1 MNLNN
6 LTQLSGDASF
16 RKFYRK
22 KNKDITSI
30 IVFSK
35 KKKKLNLLI
44 YDAINKI
51 LIKNNICAPNLIRQ
65 EYNKNF
71 IEFEDFG
78 NLTIYKKL
86 KKNRSKKI
94 IIFKKVIDL
103 LIKLQRI
110 KTKEIKNF
118 QNSKYKVPI
127 YSKNKLLKESSLFL
141 KWYLPKVIKKKIQKK
156 IEYKLKSNFL
166 KILEKLKYKND
177 IFVHRDFHVSNLMD
191 YKNDISIIDSQDAV
205 YGNIAYDLASLIDDV
220 RFKTTNK
227 EKKEIFNY
235 YKKKIK
241 N

>member
-35 KKKKLNLLI
+35 KKKKINLLI

-51 LIKNNICAPNLIRQ
+51 LIKNNICAPNLIRH

-78 NLTIYKKL
+78 NLTIYNKL

-103 LIKLQRI
+103 LIKLQKNQNKRNKKTFITQNI
-110 KTKEIKNF
+110 KF
-118 QNSKYKVPI
+118 Q
-127 YSKNKLLKESSLFL
+127 F
-141 KWYLPKVIKKKIQKK
+141 IQK
-156 IEYKLKSNFL
+156 I
-166 KILEKLKYKND
+166 
-177 IFVHRDFHVSNLMD
+177 
-191 YKNDISIIDSQDAV
+191 
-205 YGNIAYDLASLIDDV
+205 
-220 RFKTTNK
+220 
-227 EKKEIFNY
+227 NY
-235 YKKKIK
+235 
-241 N
+241 

>member
-35 KKKKLNLLI
+35 KKKKINLLI

-51 LIKNNICAPNLIRQ
+51 LIKNNIYAPNLIRQ

-78 NLTIYKKL
+78 NLTIYNKL

-103 LIKLQRI
+103 LIKLQKI

-141 KWYLPKVIKKKIQKK
+141 KWYLPKVIKKK
-156 IEYKLKSNFL
+156 
-166 KILEKLKYKND
+166 
-177 IFVHRDFHVSNLMD
+177 
-191 YKNDISIIDSQDAV
+191 
-205 YGNIAYDLASLIDDV
+205 
-220 RFKTTNK
+220 
-227 EKKEIFNY
+227 
-235 YKKKIK
+235 YKKKLNI
-241 N
+241 NLNQIF

>member
-1 MNLNN
+1 MNLNK

-22 KNKDITSI
+22 KNKDKTSI

-35 KKKKLNLLI
+35 KEKKNNLLI

-51 LIKNNICAPNLIRQ
+51 LIKNNIYAPNLIRQ

-78 NLTIYKKL
+78 NLTIYNKL
-86 KKNRSKKI
+86 KKYRSKKI

-103 LIKLQRI
+103 LIKLQKI

-118 QNSKYKVPI
+118 QNSKSKIPT

-141 KWYLPKVIKKKIQKK
+141 KWYLPKVIKKK
-156 IEYKLKSNFL
+156 
-166 KILEKLKYKND
+166 
-177 IFVHRDFHVSNLMD
+177 
-191 YKNDISIIDSQDAV
+191 
-205 YGNIAYDLASLIDDV
+205 
-220 RFKTTNK
+220 
-227 EKKEIFNY
+227 
-235 YKKKIK
+235 YKKKLNI
-241 N
+241 NLNQIF